1 MASTVAA
8 DSIQQ
13 RRTVSQ
19 LVLASIVIVILAQLL
34 IGALSLT
41 ALNRMVAETTA
52 DRVELSA
59 RQSATRIQGG
69 LNLGKPLAQYFG
81 LDDLLQSLG
90 KQVAGLSGASIILP
104 DGQAVASLGQPPRV
118 AAVLARINGQNDGA
132 DQSVVTLSSGAI
144 RQFSRDQVRLAI
156 PLVEPGI
163 AARGALVIDMRI
175 ADATYTRLLMANV
188 AVLGVIT
195 VGAALLLLVFL
206 RHVVP
211 AHVLVSHSRV
221 RKAVPIV
228 VLLLAQ
234 GLYASYTIGQFRTTW
249 LDVSQDNAQLVV
261 AGVQRDLD
269 KVLSYGISPQ
279 KLIGIEDYLSRVVGS
294 FPLIQELQLRESDR
308 NVLARVNADGVLSTA
323 AAIAGNE
330 GNVIQVS
337 LHARPGDPPVATLQ
351 AILDPGQLRA
361 GVWARVLDAGTVA
374 VIAIVAAMELLLLLE
389 LAMSTGLLARDQN
402 RQLNRRRT
410 GQGAQTALLARPV
423 MFGFLFAWA
432 LPLSFLPLYAR
443 SLIPPGTSPEQ
454 LPLLMALP
462 IIAEMGCGLLTVL
475 LAGRLSD
482 RYGWQR
488 PVVVGLLISIVASLA
503 CAMASSLGSFVAARS
518 LVGVGYGLAWM
529 GLQGFV
535 VLVSPAD
542 SRGRNMA
549 SIIAGLFAGHLSGVA
564 VGAMLMQ
571 QLGARAVFQSGALLY
586 CLPLL
591 GVLFVVRLRRHG
603 PSATAFTTSTLS
615 TESMSASFNERPS
628 AVAPDPGVPV
638 VHATD
643 RSPGL
648 RKLLLSRD
656 FGLLLL
662 ASIVPFS
669 IAQVGLLSFALPL
682 YLEAGGFEA
691 SSVGRV
697 LMLYGLCVIYVGPL
711 MGRLADRSSR
721 KKYWIVAAGLIGS
734 AGLLNLALLGGV
746 SGAVVAV
753 LCLAFASCL
762 AAGAQTAYMLALNK
776 VERYG
781 VVGATSLMRAA
792 DKVGQML
799 GPLVVAGLFTMTSM
813 STGLALT
820 GGVYF
825 VASLAFM
832 FGAPRNPDHRGNVAE
847 PVV

>member
-1 MASTVAA
+1 MP
-8 DSIQQ
+8 Q
-13 RRTVSQ
+13 RKTVSQ
-19 LVLASIVIVILAQLL
+19 LVLASVVILILAQMLV
-34 IGALSLT
+34 GALSLT
-41 ALNRMVAETTA
+41 ALNRMVAGTTV

-59 RQSATRIQGG
+59 RQSAARVQAG
-69 LNLGKPLAQYFG
+69 LSLGKPLAQYFG
-81 LDDLLQSLG
+81 LGTVLQSLDE
-90 KQVAGLSGASIILP
+90 QVVGLSGASIVLP
-104 DGQAVASLGQPPRV
+104 DGQVV
-118 AAVLARINGQNDGA
+118 AAVGRPPEAAEMLARINGWNDYA
-132 DQSVVTLSSGAI
+132 DQSVSTLSSGAV

-156 PLVEPGI
+156 PLAEPDTV
-163 AARGALVIDMRI
+163 ARGALVLEMSIT
-175 ADATYTRLLMANV
+175 DATGTRLLIGNAM
-188 AVLGVIT
+188 VLSAIT
-195 VGAALLLLVFL
+195 VCAALVLLVVL
-206 RHVVP
+206 RHLVP
-211 AHVLVSHSRV
+211 AHILVSHVRV

-234 GLYASYTIGQFRTTW
+234 GFYASYTISQFRTVW
-249 LDVSQDNAQLVV
+249 LNVTQDNAQLVV
-261 AGVQRDLD
+261 DGIQRDLD

-279 KLIGIEDYLSRVVGS
+279 RLIGVEDYLSRVAKS
-294 FPLIQELQLRESDR
+294 FPLIQELRLRDR
-308 NVLARVNADGVLSTA
+308 DQILLARVNAGGVLPTA
-323 AAIAGNE
+323 VAVAGS
-330 GNVIQVS
+330 GDNVIQVP
-337 LHARPGDPPVATLQ
+337 LHAGPGDSPVAMLD
-351 AILDPGQLRA
+351 AILDPVQLRA

-374 VIAIVAAMELLLLLE
+374 IIAIVAAMELLLLLE
-389 LAMSTGLLARDQN
+389 LAMSAGLLGQDKKRHPGEQHTG
-402 RQLNRRRT
+402 RQHMGEQHADGRYT
-410 GQGAQTALLARPV
+410 GAHDAQIALLARPV

-443 SLIPPGTSPEQ
+443 SLISSDTSPEQ
-454 LPLLMALP
+454 LQLLMASP
-462 IIAEMGCGLLTVL
+462 IVAEMGCGLLMVL

-488 PVVVGLLISIVASLA
+488 PVVIGLLISIVASLA
-503 CAMASSLGSFVAARS
+503 CAMASSLGGFVAARS

-535 VLVSPAD
+535 VMTSPVN

-549 SIIAGLFAGHLSGVA
+549 SIIAGLFAGHLSGIA

-571 QLGARAVFQSGALLY
+571 QFGARTVFQSGALLY

-591 GVLFVVRLRRHG
+591 GALFIVRLRRRTTPTT
-603 PSATAFTTSTLS
+603 PSRKPPVSV
-615 TESMSASFNERPS
+615 
-628 AVAPDPGVPV
+628 AVAVTV
-638 VHATD
+638 N
-643 RSPGL
+643 RSPSL

-711 MGRLADRSSR
+711 MGRLSDRSFR
-721 KKYWIVAAGLIGS
+721 KKYWIVAAGLVGS

-762 AAGAQTAYMLALNK
+762 AAGAQTSYMLELKK

-781 VVGATSLMRAA
+781 AVGATSLMRAA

-799 GPLVVAGLFTMTSM
+799 GPLVVAGLFAMISM
-813 STGLALT
+813 SAGLALT
-820 GGVYF
+820 GVLYL
-825 VASLAFM
+825 VASLVFM
-832 FGAPRNPDHRGNVAE
+832 FGAPRNPDHQGTVAE
-847 PVV
+847 PAE